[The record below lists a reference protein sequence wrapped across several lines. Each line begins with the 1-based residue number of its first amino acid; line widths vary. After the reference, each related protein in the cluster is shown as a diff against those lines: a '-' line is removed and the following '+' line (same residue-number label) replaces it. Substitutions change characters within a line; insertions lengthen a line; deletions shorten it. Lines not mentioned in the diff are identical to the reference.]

1 METATQRTATQAMGA
16 IPRYA
21 AGGPMRLKKP
31 AKPGAASVMATG
43 GAIKGKGT
51 GTSDEIPILASNGE
65 YMIRAAAVEEIG
77 TEVLDAI
84 NKLGDDNEPD
94 EAMEAKDGKP
104 AMKKGGAVRCMA
116 GGGPIGTALE
126 PYVNHR
132 FYTPPPSTAL
142 ATLPPEPYRP
152 NFTMGA
158 NQAAPV
164 PESSVTDVR
173 AKYNPANGSPEA
185 KAWQASRGPAATPP
199 VAPNAPVTPAAGP
212 SAGSRMTEAF
222 KQFTGVNG
230 TGAGS
235 KVLGA
240 AGKLGAGALN
250 FAGKLAM
257 PLAVGNEALQ
267 VGQVAMDPNS
277 TGNDIAAQAAQGFGR
292 LGAAGAGAA
301 AGAALGSVVPVV
313 GTAIGGLA
321 GGVLGYLGADKAIE
335 AGRSALGV
343 DPRAPATRAPSIL
356 PTATPPTAAPIPTA
370 AAPAAPQ
377 PRPGAPNPASGSPE
391 EVMPSGKVN
400 VTKQAN
406 GVMSFSGKDI
416 TGQPQ
421 YTGSAAN
428 TMQGGAMNT
437 MQAMPQAEINRALTN
452 PDGSRWSANDNAIM
466 AANIRDGVNPYRG
479 TSRGIAEAAQNDLQ
493 NLALSPNGTPGKGNA
508 MKLLAMQ
515 ADDKRSAAQ
524 QQIEKDRN
532 AQTAQGQELDNKSK
546 QQVLAAQ
553 QELANAKTPE
563 EEAAAEKKLRALQGK
578 YGKETPEQ
586 YAYAPGGQSIDPVTG
601 QTVTQPGVI
610 FNKATGEV
618 KQPGQTKSIEADPRA
633 IAIRD
638 NKTMTR
644 EQKLAELKKIG
655 YQ

>member
-1 METATQRTATQAMGA
+1 M
-16 IPRYA
+16 
-21 AGGPMRLKKP
+21 
-31 AKPGAASVMATG
+31 
-43 GAIKGKGT
+43 
-51 GTSDEIPILASNGE
+51 N
-65 YMIRAAAVEEIG
+65 
-77 TEVLDAI
+77 
-84 NKLGDDNEPD
+84 
-94 EAMEAKDGKP
+94 
-104 AMKKGGAVRCMA
+104 
-116 GGGPIGTALE
+116 
-126 PYVNHR
+126 
-132 FYTPPPSTAL
+132 
-142 ATLPPEPYRP
+142 
-152 NFTMGA
+152 
-158 NQAAPV
+158 
-164 PESSVTDVR
+164 
-173 AKYNPANGSPEA
+173 
-185 KAWQASRGPAATPP
+185 
-199 VAPNAPVTPAAGP
+199 AAGP
-212 SAGSRMTEAF
+212 VDEAQ
-222 KQFTGVNG
+222 KRAQMLAQIPTGG
-230 TGAGS
+230 TGAGPTPQPNPELS
-235 KVLGA
+235 ASSTELGRNVGNAFNALAPLAGGTALVNGASRLGSALGA
-240 AGKLGAGALN
+240 STAV
-250 FAGKLAM
+250 GKLATGVSQAM
-257 PLAVGNEALQ
+257 PYVVPAV
-267 VGQVAMDPNS
+267 
-277 TGNDIAAQAAQGFGR
+277 
-292 LGAAGAGAA
+292 AAG
-301 AGAALGSVVPVV
+301 S
-313 GTAIGGLA
+313 
-321 GGVLGYLGADKAIE
+321 
-335 AGRSALGV
+335 LGV
-343 DPRAPATRAPSIL
+343 AASPATPV
-356 PTATPPTAAPIPTA
+356 ATPAAPAPIPA
-370 AAPAAPQ
+370 AAKPAAPQ
-377 PRPGAPNPASGSPE
+377 PRPGAPNPASGSPDE
-391 EVMPSGKVN
+391 AMPDGKVN
-400 VTKQAN
+400 VSKQAN
-406 GVMSFSGKDI
+406 GVMSFSGKNI
-416 TGQPQ
+416 SGQPQ

-532 AQTAQGQELDNKSK
+532 AQTTQGQELDNKSK